1 MSAAYTLKET
11 EFAVETY
18 LKNPNW
24 DTVLHI
30 AAKLRRTPRSVVAK
44 LSKEG
49 VYSKDGYT
57 DKLGR
62 RPVTK
67 LQLVRDLEGYLDVSL
82 LDLDKAP
89 KETLRKL
96 RDYVFD
102 LQQNYE
108 TALKELAEYNEN
120 AELFSSMRATRAK
133 VQSQEENADS

>member
-18 LKNPNW
+18 LRAPNW

-30 AAKLRRTPRSVVAK
+30 AAKLRKTPRSVVAK

-49 VYSKDGYT
+49 VYSKEGYT

-62 RPVTK
+62 RPITK
-67 LQLVRDLEGYLDVSL
+67 LQLVRDLESYLDVPL

-96 RDYVFD
+96 RDYVHD

-108 TALKELAEYNEN
+108 SALQELADTSEN
-120 AELFSSMRATRAK
+120 LELVRNMRATRVK
-133 VQSQEENADS
+133 GDFSQDNQDN

>member
-11 EFAVETY
+11 EFAVDNY
-18 LKNPNW
+18 LKNPTW

-30 AAKLRRTPRSVVAK
+30 AAKLRKTPRSVVAK

-49 VYSKDGYT
+49 VYSKEGYT
-57 DKLGR
+57 DKMGR

-67 LQLVRDLEGYLDVSL
+67 LQLVRDLEDYLDVSL

-96 RDYVFD
+96 RDYVYD
-102 LQQNYE
+102 LQVNYD
-108 TALKELAEYNEN
+108 TALKELADINEN
-120 AELFSSMRATRAK
+120 AQLFNDMRATRAK
-133 VQSQEENADS
+133 VDLQHENADS